1 MRLGFFRQ
9 SLAERREMILYGNT
23 LKTIMYLSLPT
34 LMMAVVQSLIPLTDG
49 LYLNNTSSV
58 AVAGAVGF
66 AVPIINI
73 LTSLSQGLSVAALAI
88 LGQIF
93 GQGDIPK
100 VRHCASQ
107 TMFYSFLFGCCIA
120 PFTLLAA
127 FILRSQ
133 VNHEIAA
140 PLFNY
145 LSVYSL
151 VLPFLFTASIYN
163 AIKSAT
169 GQPEANFIRMLFLF
183 ILKLIFNGIFLSW
196 LHLNEFGAVLAS
208 LGSYLTINAWMLYD
222 LYIADS
228 ETRLTFKNIKPDKVF
243 LTSLVK
249 LAIPSMLSNMMVYFG
264 FTLINMEV
272 SSFGK
277 VALNAQVIASNVS
290 AMAFTVPSSIGST
303 ITALVS
309 MNIGI
314 NRTRQAKKSYF
325 IGCLVSI
332 VISAILI
339 AIFLPLSPY
348 LVLMF
353 RNDPDIVDISAGALR
368 IYLWSIIGFGIY
380 MVTNGAFIGLG
391 RTKMTLISGVLRI
404 WFCRYLF
411 ILAFEKTLGVYS
423 IFWGNLFSNT
433 ICGIIFSAILILCL
447 PWKSVIQDKLSQI
460 GR

>member
-1 MRLGFFRQ
+1 
-9 SLAERREMILYGNT
+9 MILYGNT

-249 LAIPSMLSNMMVYFG
+249 LAIPSMLSNMMVYG
-264 FTLINMEV
+264 
-272 SSFGK
+272 
-277 VALNAQVIASNVS
+277 
-290 AMAFTVPSSIGST
+290 
-303 ITALVS
+303 
-309 MNIGI
+309 
-314 NRTRQAKKSYF
+314 
-325 IGCLVSI
+325 
-332 VISAILI
+332 
-339 AIFLPLSPY
+339 
-348 LVLMF
+348 
-353 RNDPDIVDISAGALR
+353 
-368 IYLWSIIGFGIY
+368 SIIFWQSCPECSGNSLQCQRDGIHRAFVNWLNHNRACKYEHRHQPHTAGKKILLYWLSGQYRYFSDSNRHFFTFVTIFGTH
-380 MVTNGAFIGLG
+380 V
-391 RTKMTLISGVLRI
+391 S
-404 WFCRYLF
+404 
-411 ILAFEKTLGVYS
+411 
-423 IFWGNLFSNT
+423 
-433 ICGIIFSAILILCL
+433 
-447 PWKSVIQDKLSQI
+447 
-460 GR
+460 